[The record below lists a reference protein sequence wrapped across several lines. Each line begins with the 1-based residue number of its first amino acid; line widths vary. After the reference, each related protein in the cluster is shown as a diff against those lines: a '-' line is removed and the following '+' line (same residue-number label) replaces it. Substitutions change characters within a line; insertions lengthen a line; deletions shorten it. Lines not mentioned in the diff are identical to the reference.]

1 MLAQNI
7 LAVFAFAAAAI
18 ASPLEVRN
26 PQSCSQNQQ
35 LNCCQE
41 IFAGVGIGCI
51 PVVNVLDCNQF
62 AGCCNQQGSG
72 GLLGVSFAFFPLPCL
87 QSAPLTICPSFFGT
101 DYYGTRTS
109 ASPSKRRAHI
119 SRHLCPAATENRR
132 IHGFRGG
139 WKWCFQGLFIGIM
152 IDERAGRSF

>member
-87 QSAPLTICPSFFGT
+87 QSAPLTICPSLFGT
-101 DYYGTRTS
+101 DYYGNRTS
-109 ASPSKRRAHI
+109 ASPFKRPKRRTF
-119 SRHLCPAATENRR
+119 SSLPSCSDGKSENFMAFAVN
-132 IHGFRGG
+132 GNGVFRA
-139 WKWCFQGLFIGIM
+139 CLSGL
-152 IDERAGRSF
+152 